1 MVVHL
6 YNTTTT
12 TTILLVA
19 TNVIVP
25 LVKLG
30 QLNTEKKPTPTILI
44 I

>member
-6 YNTTTT
+6 YNTT

-19 TNVIVP
+19 TNVIVLP

-30 QLNTEKKPTPTILI
+30 QLNTEKNPTPTILI